1 MSFWSE
7 ITIPGKPRVLMV
19 DGSRNIQGWEADFC
33 DRLFKVLRRK
43 GMELLS
49 ETPLRVNRIQDLE
62 SALQDQDTFN
72 CLFLLCHGDGAQVPE
87 ESKLSSF
94 WAGLSSYKGLPPAL
108 LTVCTWENH
117 DPVAS
122 QSILAAT
129 DSFAQLAIVPQSA
142 LSPRAAGLFFMKFF
156 TELNLHAHDSIT
168 GKMVWFSHSKAREL
182 LKRRNLPGQVGM
194 RC

>member
-1 MSFWSE
+1 
-7 ITIPGKPRVLMV
+7 
-19 DGSRNIQGWEADFC
+19 
-33 DRLFKVLRRK
+33 
-43 GMELLS
+43 MELVS
-49 ETPLRVNRIQDLE
+49 ETPLRVDHFKDLE
-62 SALQDQDTFN
+62 SVLQDQETFN
-72 CLFLLCHGDGAQVPE
+72 CLFLLCHGDGTQVPE

-94 WAGLSSYKGLPPAL
+94 WAGLSSYRGLPPTL
-108 LTVCTWENH
+108 LAVCTWESH
-117 DPVAS
+117 DPVTS
-122 QSILAAT
+122 QSILAAR

-168 GKMVWFSHSKAREL
+168 GKMVWFSHSKAREI